1 MVADRR
7 LWRSQE
13 QCELIFISL
22 SNGQTVQHSVT
33 DQVCPP
39 SPPPSQSCST
49 NGFPPAAAHRYHLAP
64 GLNGGQRQRDALPLP
79 VCRLQLSAGNTA
91 DVDILY
97 FSHLKAHLKILSFSH
112 KSTLRLIIR
121 CTFSPKKYG
130 MISHQLLPHC
140 LNSVSFL
147 F

>member
-1 MVADRR
+1 MVADRK

-13 QCELIFISL
+13 QCELNFISL
-22 SNGQTVQHSVT
+22 SNGQMVQHSGT

-39 SPPPSQSCST
+39 PTPSQSCST

-64 GLNGGQRQRDALPLP
+64 GLNGGQQQRDALPLP

-97 FSHLKAHLKILSFSH
+97 FSHFKARLKSFNFLTNQHCALSSGAP
-112 KSTLRLIIR
+112 LV
-121 CTFSPKKYG
+121 PK
-130 MISHQLLPHC
+130 
-140 LNSVSFL
+140 NTV
-147 F
+147 